1 MADEIKAAGKIK
13 AGGKKIRMGQA
24 VRQVTVDAGLLPK
37 VAGAPTS
44 KAAGGKAAGG
54 KAAEGKAAEGK
65 ARVSV
70 VSPVTPAVLAMRKSM
85 KQQSA
90 KAKVA
95 KVTAAIEAGS
105 VPAAEAKALVLA
117 HLAKIAGTSAVAEKL
132 YRSQHLEAF
141 GGRTPAQLVRAG
153 ELRALLVH
161 LSAAMPATKA

>member
-1 MADEIKAAGKIK
+1 MADKIKAAGKIN

-37 VAGAPTS
+37 VAGVPNAKATEA
-44 KAAGGKAAGG
+44 KAAA
-54 KAAEGKAAEGK
+54 GKAAEGK

-70 VSPVTPAVLAMRKSM
+70 VSPVTPSVLAMRKSM

-90 KAKVA
+90 QAKVA

-117 HLAKIAGTSAVAEKL
+117 HLAKIAGTSAAAEKL

-161 LSAAMPATKA
+161 LSAAMPTAKA

>member
-44 KAAGGKAAGG
+44 KV
-54 KAAEGKAAEGK
+54 AEGKATGGKATEGK

-95 KVTAAIEAGS
+95 KVTAAIDAGS
-105 VPAAEAKALVLA
+105 VPAVEAKALVLA
-117 HLAKIAGTSAVAEKL
+117 HLAKIAGTSAAAEKL

-161 LSAAMPATKA
+161 LSAALPATKA

>member
-44 KAAGGKAAGG
+44 KAAGGKAA
-54 KAAEGKAAEGK
+54 EGK

-95 KVTAAIEAGS
+95 KVTAAIDAGG

>member
-1 MADEIKAAGKIK
+1 MADKIKAAGKIN

-37 VAGAPTS
+37 VAGVPNA
-44 KAAGGKAAGG
+44 KATEA
-54 KAAEGKAAEGK
+54 KAAEGK

-70 VSPVTPAVLAMRKSM
+70 VSPVTPSVLAMRKSM

-90 KAKVA
+90 QAKVA

-161 LSAAMPATKA
+161 LSAAMPAAKA